1 MPATC
6 GFGKLALH
14 MIDIL
19 LNTTFFVLPIA
30 GATLLLIKV
39 LFENIFSW
47 DITRESK
54 ATTKSTGIRLI
65 IASIAVVLGVLLCFF
80 ATCLLFFPAHQI
92 PEIIKILGI
101 ILYFG
106 FWGIS
111 GILYRMTE
119 IDKADIAGRKKNGL
133 LNKLFVLTA
142 DHMISLNPKL
152 DIRNLLNHQNHQDPP
167 NRNADF

>member
-1 MPATC
+1 
-6 GFGKLALH
+6 

-47 DITRESK
+47 DITRESN

-65 IASIAVVLGVLLCFF
+65 IASIAVVLGVLLLFF
-80 ATCLLFFPAHQI
+80 ATWLLFFPEYEI
-92 PEIIKILGI
+92 PEIVKILGI

-106 FWGIS
+106 FWGIA
-111 GILYRMTE
+111 GILYRMTRFN
-119 IDKADIAGRKKNGL
+119 KADAAGRKTKGI
-133 LNKLFVLTA
+133 LNKLFVITA
-142 DHMISLNPKL
+142 DHKISLNPKL
-152 DIRNLLNHQNHQDPP
+152 DLRNLLNHHNHEDPP
-167 NRNADF
+167 SPNAD